1 VRGGKAGAPDLAR
14 LLSSAGAH
22 LADSENG
29 EFQPIVDGVKLTKTT
44 TELVEGQLAAAAITV
59 DR

>member
-1 VRGGKAGAPDLAR
+1 MRGGKAGAQDLAR

-29 EFQPIVDGVKLTKTT
+29 EFQPIVDGVNLTKTN
-44 TELVEGQLAAAAITV
+44 TELVEEQLAAAAIMA